1 MSYLEFQHFFE
12 LLGKHDLQ
20 LYGEGITT
28 GLLMGK
34 EVLQSKTA
42 QKTES
47 VHFFLGLLC
56 KPSKSINNLIKW
68 KKKKFHKAGY
78 ETLLVNVKS
87 WHNGDAWL
95 SLDSHSMIKAE
106 CKWCN
111 VKRKIIF
118 HFWAI
123 EMPDR
128 NSEKTIGEEYWWEVH
143 VPDLLPSN
151 HSRAPLPSVSCITCG
166 RASQL
171 VRVNC
176 SSVCARRA
184 AGQSFNGQRRLRTAH
199 PVHFN

>member
-1 MSYLEFQHFFE
+1 MSFLEFQHFFG

-42 QKTES
+42 QKIES
-47 VHFFLGLLC
+47 EHFFLGLLC
-56 KPSKSINNLIKW
+56 KPNKSINNLIKW
-68 KKKKFHKAGY
+68 KEKFHKAGY

-87 WHNGDAWL
+87 WHNEDAWL

-118 HFWAI
+118 PLLSNWNARQKLGKDH
-123 EMPDR
+123 
-128 NSEKTIGEEYWWEVH
+128 WWGILMRS
-143 VPDLLPSN
+143 P
-151 HSRAPLPSVSCITCG
+151 
-166 RASQL
+166 
-171 VRVNC
+171 
-176 SSVCARRA
+176 
-184 AGQSFNGQRRLRTAH
+184 RTWSPA
-199 PVHFN
+199 